1 MTTYLLR
8 RTLAI
13 VPVAVIVSFI
23 AFMLVQ
29 LSPGD
34 PSAFFIGEDTPPEQ
48 IEVIRAELG
57 VDRPIMVQY
66 WEWAKRA
73 VTGDLGNSFFQN
85 RPVTEAYGEAFPVTA
100 LLASLSMVIAL
111 VIAVPMGMIS
121 VLRQGGLADRIS
133 TVLVFIGVSMP
144 NFWLG
149 MLLVLYVSLN
159 FGFFPAQGY
168 DESNLFTQLRSL
180 FLPAVALGYSQA
192 ALIARMTRSSM
203 LEVIR
208 SDYVQ
213 TARAKGLRSRVV
225 LVKHIFTNAFNPIL
239 TVIGIATASLIAGS
253 VVVETVFNLPGVG
266 FLTVNSIS
274 RRDFPMIQGVLL
286 LSAGA
291 IIIVNLIVDILY
303 GVLDPRIRYD

>member
-1 MTTYLLR
+1 MTTYLVR

-13 VPVAVIVSFI
+13 IPVAVIVSFI

-34 PSAFFIGEDTPPEQ
+34 PSAFFIGEDTPPAQ

-66 WEWAKRA
+66 TEWARRA

-85 RPVTEAYGEAFPVTA
+85 RPVTEAYKEAFPVTFQLAMLSLLIA
-100 LLASLSMVIAL
+100 LL
-111 VIAVPMGMIS
+111 IAVPIGMLS
-121 VLRQGGLADRIS
+121 VLKQGGLADRVS

-149 MLLVLYVSLN
+149 MLLVLDVSLN

-168 DESNLFTQLRSL
+168 DDTNLFTQLRSL
-180 FLPAVALGYSQA
+180 FLPAIALGYSQA

-253 VVVETVFNLPGVG
+253 VVIETVFNLPGIG
-266 FLTVNSIS
+266 LLTVNSIS
-274 RRDFPMIQGVLL
+274 RRDYPMIQGVLL

-303 GVLDPRIRYD
+303 GLLDPRIRYD

>member
-1 MTTYLLR
+1 MTTYLVR

-13 VPVAVIVSFI
+13 IPVAVIVSFI

-34 PSAFFIGEDTPPEQ
+34 PSAFFIGDETTPEQ
-48 IEVIRAELG
+48 VEAIRVELG

-66 WEWAKRA
+66 TEWAKRA
-73 VTGDLGNSFFQN
+73 ITGDLGNSFFQN
-85 RPVTEAYGEAFPVTA
+85 RPVTEAYREALPVTA
-100 LLASLSMVIAL
+100 QLATLSMIIAL
-111 VIAVPMGMIS
+111 LIAIPMGMIS
-121 VLRQGGLADRIS
+121 VLRQGGIADRVS
-133 TVLVFIGVSMP
+133 TVLAFIGVSMP

-149 MLLVLYVSLN
+149 MLLVLYVALN
-159 FGFFPAQGY
+159 FDFFPAQGY
-168 DESNLFTQLRSL
+168 DDTNLFTQFQSL
-180 FLPAVALGYSQA
+180 LLPAIALGYSQA

-225 LVKHIFTNAFNPIL
+225 LAKHIFTNAFNPIL

-286 LSAGA
+286 LSAMA
-291 IIIVNLIVDILY
+291 IIIVNLVVDILY
-303 GVLDPRIRYD
+303 GILDPRIRYD